1 MNESDK
7 FKRFCGDYKL
17 NGFSFPS
24 ITTEKKREKWDKKVN
39 WGDVRWQKNKNSEIK
54 DSHKGFAIRTG
65 KDSDIT
71 VIDCDN
77 IEVYNKITEEY
88 PSLLN
93 TLRIKTNRGYHL
105 YLKYNEVFK
114 SNSDSFINFGNYKG
128 LDIRNDGGIAFS
140 YPTTY
145 YHKGEKEYVGYTI
158 ENNKEIIDIP
168 DKLVDIYKL
177 HKDNKPEKENK
188 PIKNGKKIIKENNN
202 IKFTFN
208 NKINMKEV
216 NDIANNINV
225 EYLTDNYD
233 WLKIITSLYTIGTN
247 EALDIAK
254 TISKKANN
262 YDGDYLF
269 EKKWNKELN
278 STDITIG
285 TLFYYSEIS
294 NEEKH
299 NNIKSKYFDYKNINI
314 NSTEKDIAELAVKKF
329 GNDFIF
335 ENNYLYHYN
344 DVYWK
349 RDNTKHYI
357 KKSIMNDLTTY
368 YKYIQ
373 KNIIN
378 IFKNT
383 KDETTLSSKEKEV
396 KEAELELIIKTL
408 RECILLCSTN
418 AKIKNIVDLFEVI
431 IEKDELIKWEMKPYY
446 FVFDNKIFDLESGL
460 WVEPKKE
467 DYLFISC
474 GYNYENSSE
483 EDKIKLLYILNDI
496 FPIEEEKEYYL
507 YILSSM
513 MIGRTLDKF
522 IVANGEGGNGK
533 SVLHELI
540 LEMLKNYGYV
550 LSNDVLINPMKGG
563 PNPQV
568 ANLMYKRGVITREPD
583 DSAGFCL
590 STIKELT
597 GGSKIN
603 ARLCNSNDTDI
614 RICMTLIDESNKK
627 PFIRGRIDNSA
638 VRRIIDIPF
647 RSIFVSKEEVN
658 EYQGDN
664 IKEGNKNLTTDIFRE
679 KYKLPL
685 FEILKDYAKKLI
697 ENGFDTDKYKPK
709 SIKERTMEYLQ
720 DSDRFLTYFT
730 EEYERDNDKKSFI
743 ELSET
748 YNRFKNSEFYNSLS
762 RKDKIQWTKKY
773 YIQNIKE
780 NILLRKDFCERHFY
794 IDEQKQKQQPR
805 NVLLSWKKKLIN

>member
-1 MNESDK
+1 
-7 FKRFCGDYKL
+7 
-17 NGFSFPS
+17 
-24 ITTEKKREKWDKKVN
+24 
-39 WGDVRWQKNKNSEIK
+39 
-54 DSHKGFAIRTG
+54 
-65 KDSDIT
+65 
-71 VIDCDN
+71 
-77 IEVYNKITEEY
+77 
-88 PSLLN
+88 
-93 TLRIKTNRGYHL
+93 
-105 YLKYNEVFK
+105 
-114 SNSDSFINFGNYKG
+114 
-128 LDIRNDGGIAFS
+128 
-140 YPTTY
+140 
-145 YHKGEKEYVGYTI
+145 
-158 ENNKEIIDIP
+158 
-168 DKLVDIYKL
+168 
-177 HKDNKPEKENK
+177 
-188 PIKNGKKIIKENNN
+188 
-202 IKFTFN
+202 
-208 NKINMKEV
+208 
-216 NDIANNINV
+216 
-225 EYLTDNYD
+225 
-233 WLKIITSLYTIGTN
+233 
-247 EALDIAK
+247 
-254 TISKKANN
+254 
-262 YDGDYLF
+262 
-269 EKKWNKELN
+269 
-278 STDITIG
+278 
-285 TLFYYSEIS
+285 
-294 NEEKH
+294 
-299 NNIKSKYFDYKNINI
+299 
-314 NSTEKDIAELAVKKF
+314 
-329 GNDFIF
+329 
-335 ENNYLYHYN
+335 
-344 DVYWK
+344 
-349 RDNTKHYI
+349 
-357 KKSIMNDLTTY
+357 MNDLTTY

-373 KNIIN
+373 NNIKNIL
-378 IFKNT
+378 KNT

-408 RECILLCSTN
+408 KECILLCSTN
-418 AKIKNIVDLFEVI
+418 TKIKNIVDLFEVI

-446 FVFDNKIFDLESGL
+446 FVFDNKIFDLESKT
-460 WVEPKKE
+460 WIEPIKE

-474 GYNYENSSE
+474 GYNYENSSK
-483 EDKIKLLYILNDI
+483 EDKDKLLYILNDI

-583 DSAGFCL
+583 DTAGFCL

-627 PFIRGRIDNSA
+627 PFIKGRIDNSA

-748 YNRFKNSEFYNSLS
+748 YNRFRTSEFYNSLS

-780 NILLRKDFCERHFY
+780 NILLRKDFCERHNY
-794 IDEQKQKQQPR
+794 IDINKERQRPR

>member
-77 IEVYNKITEEY
+77 IEVYNKITNEY

-145 YHKGEKEYVGYTI
+145 YHNGEKEYVGYTI

-177 HKDNKPEKENK
+177 HKNISIKKEPINKRSMKNKET
-188 PIKNGKKIIKENNN
+188 NN
-202 IKFTFN
+202 INFTID

-225 EYLTDNYD
+225 KYLTDNYD

-278 STDITIG
+278 STDITLG

-294 NEEKH
+294 NEGKH

-344 DVYWK
+344 GVYWK

-383 KDETTLSSKEKEV
+383 KDETTLSSKDKEV

-408 RECILLCSTN
+408 KECILLCSTN
-418 AKIKNIVDLFEVI
+418 TKIKNIVDLFEVI

-446 FVFDNKIFDLESGL
+446 YVFDNKIFDLESGL

-483 EDKIKLLYILNDI
+483 EDKEKLLFILNDI

-550 LSNDVLINPMKGG
+550 LSNDVLITPMKGG

-627 PFIRGRIDNSA
+627 PFIKGRIDNSA